1 MRKPSKLCLYYG
13 NPRTA
18 KNISKLFPRDPES
31 NSAREALGRKGKGE
45 GGKEALG
52 ANGKIGQAEA
62 ASGGLKKGMG
72 GERLGTKV
80 KNEKKESGRCSG
92 PKGKRARGRGF
103 DDNGKRHGRRLQGER
118 KKGPGVGTALQVER
132 KRRSEPL
139 MPAGV
144 RACLLLPRNTHEDA
158 AERSGMITP
167 SNRPNSQSPN
177 VVRCGT

>member
-1 MRKPSKLCLYYG
+1 M
-13 NPRTA
+13 
-18 KNISKLFPRDPES
+18 
-31 NSAREALGRKGKGE
+31 GRKGKGE

-52 ANGKIGQAEA
+52 ANGKMGRAEA

-72 GERLGTKV
+72 GGRLWDKSEKRKKGERKMLRA
-80 KNEKKESGRCSG
+80 ERD
-92 PKGKRARGRGF
+92 KGEGGGF

-118 KKGPGVGTALQVER
+118 KKGPGVGKALQVER

-139 MPAGV
+139 MPAGA